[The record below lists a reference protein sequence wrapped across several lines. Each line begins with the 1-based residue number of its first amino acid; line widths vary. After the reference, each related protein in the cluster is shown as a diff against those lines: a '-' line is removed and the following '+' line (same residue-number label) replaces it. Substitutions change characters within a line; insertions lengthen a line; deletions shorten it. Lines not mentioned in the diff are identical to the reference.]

1 MFTVLIL
8 GGTSEAYRLAE
19 TLHGSGDGAGS
30 GRRVI
35 SSLAGRT
42 AQPRLPAG
50 EYRIGG
56 FGGVDGLV
64 AYLRGEGVGAVVDAT
79 HPFAGQMRWHAASA
93 CAAAGVPLLRLERP
107 AWQAG
112 PGDRWSE
119 VDDWPAAVAQLA
131 SAVPPARR
139 VLLAL
144 GRQELAPFAAL
155 DGVHFLIRSVDPPE
169 PMPPFASAEL
179 LLARGPFTLADEREL
194 LVRHAIDTIVCKNS
208 GGDATDAKLA
218 AARELGVRVLMRR
231 RPPQPDSPTVATVA
245 AAAQW
250 LAARADDSPRAGD
263 AAQ

>member
-8 GGTSEAYRLAE
+8 GGTSEAYQLAE
-19 TLHGSGDGAGS
+19 ALHGSGDSGGC

-56 FGGVDGLV
+56 FGGSDGLV
-64 AYLRGEGVGAVVDAT
+64 AYLHHESIDAVVDAT
-79 HPFAGQMRWHAASA
+79 HPFAGQMRWHAATA
-93 CAAAGVPLLRLERP
+93 CATAGVPLLRLERP

-119 VDDWPAAVAQLA
+119 VDDWPTAVAQLA
-131 SAVPPARR
+131 AAPPARR

-155 DGVHFLIRSVDPPE
+155 DGVHFLIRSVDPPD

-250 LAARADDSPRAGD
+250 IAARAGN
-263 AAQ
+263 